1 MQLNLLPSEFL
12 VSLSGYNFWN
22 ATLSLDQ
29 VSEKSSLTPSTR
41 LTENR
46 GLSFNFFRQMNI
58 FISNLSFRVND
69 DDLAQLFEEYGQ
81 VSSAK
86 VITDKV
92 TGRSRGFGFVE
103 MASDEEATRAIEELN
118 QVEYDGRTISVSEA
132 KPREEKPRG
141 SFGGGNRGGGSRGP
155 RDRY

>member
-1 MQLNLLPSEFL
+1 
-12 VSLSGYNFWN
+12 
-22 ATLSLDQ
+22 
-29 VSEKSSLTPSTR
+29 
-41 LTENR
+41 
-46 GLSFNFFRQMNI
+46 MNI

-86 VITDKV
+86 VITDKA

-103 MASDEEATRAIEELN
+103 MANNEEATRAIEELN

-132 KPREEKPRG
+132 KPREEKPRS
-141 SFGGGNRGGGSRGP
+141 SFGGGGNRGGGNRGP
-155 RDRY
+155 RRY